1 MARRTAFIDNEVAA
15 ALGRHTPQVVILG
28 AGYDGRA
35 LRFADGAT
43 RWFEVDWPGTQTD
56 KRRRLAALGIA
67 TEHVTYVSLDLMTGD
82 LAAVL
87 DEEGH
92 NANAPSLFVCEA
104 LFSYLTLEAGA
115 VLCRALRARAA
126 NGSVLV
132 STFPV
137 LPEAIGHRARALQA
151 AKDLV
156 LRVVD
161 EPERCQFLP
170 HDAEKLMVVTGWLP
184 ARSERVPDT
193 WLGQGSHLLVLAAEP
208 DPAAR
213 L

>member
-1 MARRTAFIDNEVAA
+1 MARRTAFIDNEVAG
-15 ALGRHTPQVVILG
+15 ALGRHTPQIVILG

-43 RWFEVDWPGTQTD
+43 RWFEVDLPSTQTD
-56 KRRRLAALGIA
+56 KRRRLGALGIT

-87 DEEGH
+87 DERGH
-92 NANAPSLFVCEA
+92 DTNTPSLFVCEA
-104 LFSYLTLEAGA
+104 LFSYLSLEAGA
-115 VLCRALRARAA
+115 ALCRTLRARAPD
-126 NGSVLV
+126 GSVLA

-137 LPEAIGHRARALQA
+137 LPEVLGHRARALRA
-151 AKDLV
+151 AKDQV
-156 LRVVD
+156 LRVIG
-161 EPERCQFLP
+161 EPVRCQFLP
-170 HDAEKLMVVTGWLP
+170 QDAEKLMVVTGWRP

-193 WLGQGSHLLVLAAEP
+193 WLGPGSELLALAAEP

>member
-1 MARRTAFIDNEVAA
+1 VARRTAFIDNEVAR

-43 RWFEVDWPGTQTD
+43 RWFEVDFPSTQSD

-87 DEEGH
+87 DENGH
-92 NANAPSLFVCEA
+92 DANARSLFLCEA
-104 LFSYLTLEAGA
+104 LFPYLTLEASA
-115 VLCRALRARAA
+115 VLCRLLRARAPE
-126 NGSVLV
+126 GSVLV

-137 LPEAIGHRARALQA
+137 LPEPIGYRAQALQA
-151 AKDLV
+151 VKDQV
-156 LRVVD
+156 LRVVG
-161 EPERCQFLP
+161 EPERCKFLP

-184 ARSERVPDT
+184 ARSERLPDR
-193 WLGQGSHLLVLAAEP
+193 WLGQGSHLLALAAEP

-213 L
+213 P